1 MSIREF
7 WQIIVVVWLVIVLF
21 MLILCA
27 GVCESTRLK
36 RLSDKV
42 ELRILVNGTRGKSS
56 TARMLI
62 AALNGCGIRTFG
74 KTTGSAARFI
84 FPDLTE
90 EPVPRR
96 HGVRLVREHTLLFDK
111 AVRCNARAVVCE
123 CMAIREESQTVVG
136 SRLVRPSIT
145 IITNARVD
153 HVDQMGDT
161 EESTAQVLCKC
172 IGPSKDVYTADKNIL
187 SCIAA
192 DKTVRVHE
200 SGHLREELRPVLQRF
215 SFPVY
220 EENLA
225 LVLDVCRDLG
235 LDEAKVID
243 SVIDAVPDFGMTGQ
257 TQARG
262 HNLINGFAS
271 NDPKSARKLFDGLEP
286 ADVTVIYNNRA
297 DREFRLPIF
306 RDLLA
311 DLGISDLVV
320 IGDNAAKCRRF
331 FSRSI
336 KDGSVR
342 TVRPKDM
349 TDGFWDSCRK
359 NIVCMGNI
367 KGAGERV
374 LDMLQQPADGE

>member
-1 MSIREF
+1 MSTRGF
-7 WQIIVVVWLVIVLF
+7 WQIIFGVWLVIVLF
-21 MLILCA
+21 ILILCA
-27 GVCESTRLK
+27 GIYENTRLK

-96 HGVRLVREHTLLFDK
+96 HGVRLVREHIILFDK
-111 AVRCNARAVVCE
+111 AVKCDAGAVVCE
-123 CMAIREESQTVVG
+123 CMAIREESQVVVG
-136 SRLVRPSIT
+136 SKLVRPSIT
-145 IITNARVD
+145 VITNARVD

-161 EESTAQVLCKC
+161 EESTAQVLCRC
-172 IGPSKDVYTADKNIL
+172 IGPSKDVYTADRNIIGCLKSDKN
-187 SCIAA
+187 
-192 DKTVRVHE
+192 VRIHE
-200 SGHLREELRPVLQRF
+200 SGHVRDDLRPVLEEF

-225 LVLDVCRDLG
+225 IVLDLCRDLG
-235 LDEAKVID
+235 LDESKVVE
-243 SVIDAVPDFGMTGQ
+243 SVIGAVPDFGMTGPM
-257 TQARG
+257 QARG
-262 HNLINGFAS
+262 HDLINGFAS
-271 NDPKSARKLFDGLEP
+271 NDPKSARKLFDGLDIG
-286 ADVTVIYNNRA
+286 DVTIIYNNRA

-306 RDLLA
+306 RDLMA

-320 IGDNAAKCRRF
+320 IGDNAGKCRRI
-331 FSRSI
+331 FS
-336 KDGSVR
+336 KVLKEGSVR
-342 TVRPKDM
+342 TVRLKDM

-359 NIVCMGNI
+359 SIVCMGNI
-367 KGAGERV
+367 KGAGER
-374 LDMLQQPADGE
+374 MLEILRQPADGE

>member
-1 MSIREF
+1 M
-7 WQIIVVVWLVIVLF
+7 WLVIVLF
-21 MLILCA
+21 ILILCA
-27 GVCESTRLK
+27 GVYESTRLK

-84 FPDLTE
+84 FPDLSE
-90 EPVPRR
+90 EPVPRK
-96 HGVRLVREHTLLFDK
+96 HGVRLVREHTILFDK

-123 CMAIREESQTVVG
+123 CMAIREESQVLVG

-161 EESTAQVLCKC
+161 EESTAQVLCRC
-172 IGPSKDVYTADKNIL
+172 IGPSKDVYTADSNIL
-187 SCIAA
+187 SCLAGGNG
-192 DKTVRVHE
+192 VRIHE
-200 SGHLREELRPVLQRF
+200 SGRLREELRPVLQRF

-235 LDEAKVID
+235 LDEEKVID

-262 HNLINGFAS
+262 HNIINGFAS
-271 NDPKSARKLFDGLEP
+271 NDPKSARKLFDGLDIS
-286 ADVTVIYNNRA
+286 DVTVIYNNRA

-311 DLGISDLVV
+311 DLGISDAVM
-320 IGDNAAKCRRF
+320 IGDNAGKCRRLF
-331 FSRSI
+331 TRALGE
-336 KDGSVR
+336 GSVR
-342 TVRPKDM
+342 TVRLKDM

-367 KGAGERV
+367 KGAGER
-374 LDMLQQPADGE
+374 MLEILQKPADGE